1 MKMFTFSFIEVGGIG
16 YVMLSDAF
24 KFDNNLL
31 TASDFSRNLQTLSAP
46 D

>member
-1 MKMFTFSFIEVGGIG
+1 MKMFTFSFDEVGGVG
-16 YVMLSDAF
+16 YVMLPDAF

-31 TASDFSRNLQTLSAP
+31 TVSDFSRNLQTLPTP